1 MNWRSQWKRRKSVTR
16 QLSASSVDPPSVY
29 LSLWELWTKQ
39 SDDRELVVDWSK
51 IVRKV
56 NKKPSVAMY
65 SDEARRG
72 MLLLHFVCALY
83 PPLEAVETILNA
95 NPRAVYH
102 KSLTAGITPLMI
114 ACGRS
119 ASPEVIRLLLR
130 RQARETIDIR
140 DSSGYTAI
148 HWACRADVGKEV
160 VRTLLILNPQV
171 ATRRVQAP
179 DGRMSHT
186 SGATCLDI
194 LSQGRASNRFSPNQW
209 DKLCYILW
217 ARHYGTLV
225 ARSGQAFSTLHAA
238 LALHCQKYII
248 DIVLERHGA
257 QSAGV
262 RDKFGNLPLH
272 YAVRIHSLGAILATL
287 LQHFPLAASR
297 PDSDDRLPLMMA
309 LKHGYTWQQGVREL
323 YSLYPMAISMIDD
336 DTSLFPFSLAATSS
350 DVETIYCLLREHPQM
365 ISGMNPGPHSSR

>member
-1 MNWRSQWKRRKSVTR
+1 MR
-16 QLSASSVDPPSVY
+16 QLSASSVDPPSIY

-39 SDDRELVVDWSK
+39 SDDRELAVDWSK

-56 NKKPSVAMY
+56 KKKKSLAMY
-65 SDEARRG
+65 SDETRRG

-83 PPLEAVETILNA
+83 PPLEVVETILNA

-114 ACGRS
+114 ASGRN
-119 ASPEVIRLLLR
+119 ASPEVVRLLLR
-130 RQARETIDIR
+130 QAKETIDIR

-171 ATRRVQAP
+171 ATRRVEVPNGQT
-179 DGRMSHT
+179 SYT
-186 SGATCLDI
+186 SGVTCLDI
-194 LSQGRASNRFSPNQW
+194 LSQGRASNTFSPNQW

-217 ARHYGTLV
+217 ARHYGTIV
-225 ARSGQAFSTLHAA
+225 ARSGQFFSTLHTV
-238 LALHCQKYII
+238 LALHCPKPII
-248 DIVLERHGA
+248 EIALERHGA

-272 YAVRIHSLGAILATL
+272 YAVRIKSSGAILATL
-287 LQHFPLAASR
+287 LQHFPQAASR
-297 PDSDDRLPLMMA
+297 PDSDGRLPLLVA

-323 YSLYPMAISMIDD
+323 YFLYPMAISMIDD
-336 DTSLFPFSLAATSS
+336 ETCLFPFSLAATCS
-350 DVETIYCLLREHPQM
+350 DVETIFCLLREHPQV
-365 ISGMNPGPHSSR
+365 ISGLIPGYHSSR